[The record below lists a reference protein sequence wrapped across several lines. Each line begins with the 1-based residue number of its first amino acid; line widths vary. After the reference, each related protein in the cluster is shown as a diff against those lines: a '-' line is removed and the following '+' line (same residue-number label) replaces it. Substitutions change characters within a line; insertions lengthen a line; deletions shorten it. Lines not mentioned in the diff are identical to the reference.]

1 MGEKW
6 DSITLT
12 EIVINGIMLSIS
24 EAEVCLIMATKKKQK
39 YFEIDEQ
46 KKVITLDMSVKPSAA
61 DEKFVGILIASGA
74 YKVRQ
79 KSAEKAKQMKARAKE
94 LPTDKA
100 ILEALAKDEKNL
112 AMYKAIKQ
120 VKDAKESYNG
130 KNGFFAARSWYL
142 KEVVGKK

>member
-1 MGEKW
+1 
-6 DSITLT
+6 
-12 EIVINGIMLSIS
+12 
-24 EAEVCLIMATKKKQK
+24 MATKKKQK
-39 YFEIDEQ
+39 YFEIDDQ

-79 KSAEKAKQMKARAKE
+79 KSAEKAEQMKARAKG

-112 AMYKAIKQ
+112 AMYKAIKK
-120 VKDAKESYNG
+120 VKDATESYNG

-142 KEVVGKK
+142 KEVVGKKK

>member
-1 MGEKW
+1 
-6 DSITLT
+6 
-12 EIVINGIMLSIS
+12 
-24 EAEVCLIMATKKKQK
+24 MATKKKQK

-94 LPTDKA
+94 WLLKEDIQK
-100 ILEALAKDEKNL
+100 ALANDAENL
-112 AMYKAIKQ
+112 AKFEAICK
-120 VKDAKESYNG
+120 VKDATESYNG
-130 KNGFFAARSWYL
+130 KNGFFAARSWYMNEVK
-142 KEVVGKK
+142 KEEKKKK